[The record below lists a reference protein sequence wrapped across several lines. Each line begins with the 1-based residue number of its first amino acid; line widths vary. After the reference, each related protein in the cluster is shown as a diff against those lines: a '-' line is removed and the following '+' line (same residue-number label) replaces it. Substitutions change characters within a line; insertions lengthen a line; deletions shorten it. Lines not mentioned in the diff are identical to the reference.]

1 MQKTISHSRPALSG
15 KGLLSYLDD
24 MTARD
29 EDFAKAM
36 GQRIAAARKDQK
48 LSQVQ
53 FAAQLGVPQQ
63 TLAHYEVGRTRVPID
78 LLPRLADLLDTSL
91 DELLIGQPIAKN
103 PGKRGPA
110 SRLQQQLSAISAM
123 PKAQQN
129 AVSVVLDALIA
140 QHGITPPNVT
150 GAEQHTG

>member
-1 MQKTISHSRPALSG
+1 MSTINPHSPAALNG
-15 KGLLSYLDD
+15 KGLLHYLTD
-24 MTARD
+24 MTIKD

-36 GQRIAAARKDQK
+36 GQRIAAARKDLK

-53 FAAQLGVPQQ
+53 LAARLDVPQQ
-63 TLAHYEVGRTRVPID
+63 TLAHYEVGRTRVPIE
-78 LLPRLADLLDTSL
+78 LLPRMAEVLDVSL
-91 DELLIGQPIAKN
+91 DELLIGQPAPRN

-110 SRLQQQLSAISAM
+110 SRLQQQLAAISEM

-140 QHGITPPNVT
+140 QHGAQP
-150 GAEQHTG
+150 QHG